1 LWLPL
6 VPVNQVKL
14 KIDTYLF
21 YCSTTD
27 LYCESPWSLLFWD
40 GFFKDFSKKNAVY
53 RVLWALVNLQSW
65 FYYVYTLYSHPS
77 CDTSSVLDSSHFI
90 FPSPSRFLLSV
101 GQPLI
106 FYFFLYIYIYIYIL
120 YWDITIACF
129 VSHRLYFRLCF
140 VFVFNKNN
148 IVCFLIISH
157 FLYYFMQES
166 RWKRR

>member
-1 LWLPL
+1 
-6 VPVNQVKL
+6 VNRQDHVIL
-14 KIDTYLF
+14 AT
-21 YCSTTD
+21 
-27 LYCESPWSLLFWD
+27 WSLLFWD

-53 RVLWALVNLQSW
+53 RVLWALFNLQSW

-106 FYFFLYIYIYIYIL
+106 YFYFLIYIL
-120 YWDITIACF
+120 YWGITIACF
-129 VSHRLYFRLCF
+129 VSNRLYFRLCV

>member
-1 LWLPL
+1 MIHIYFTVQLQIFI
-6 VPVNQVKL
+6 VNRQDHVIL
-14 KIDTYLF
+14 ATR
-21 YCSTTD
+21 
-27 LYCESPWSLLFWD
+27 SLLFWD
-40 GFFKDFSKKNAVY
+40 GFLKDFSKKNAMY
-53 RVLWALVNLQSW
+53 RVLWALFNLQSW
-65 FYYVYTLYSHPS
+65 FYYVYTLYSHPI

-106 FYFFLYIYIYIYIL
+106 LLFFLIYIL

-129 VSHRLYFRLCF
+129 VCNRLYFRLCF